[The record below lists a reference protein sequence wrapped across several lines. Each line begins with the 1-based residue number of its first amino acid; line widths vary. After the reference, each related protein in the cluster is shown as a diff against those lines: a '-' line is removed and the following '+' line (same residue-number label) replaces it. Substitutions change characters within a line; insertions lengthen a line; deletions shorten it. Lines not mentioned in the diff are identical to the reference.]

1 MSIYD
6 QLTGAAQNYQDF
18 RKRGGFTPQLYGI
31 LENIGDAA
39 SQFLSPRGRQAAMN
53 MVEVGDMINPVAGQ
67 YRAGQDFAQGDYV
80 GAMTEVAGVLMP
92 AAIVAKY
99 GPQTALAAGKA
110 IQETLT
116 GTGDS
121 LGQVG
126 SDVYEAFI
134 QRMNQPGEMPV
145 VGTNFGN
152 IGHNGGPSLEPD
164 EINLPTVNVQTRP
177 RFIREYSATY
187 DAASKLP
194 QERGTYDQ
202 MRKMMIDRGAKE
214 DELIW
219 SGFDSQFKNEGKV
232 TKEGIMDYLV
242 DTTGDMMIERHT
254 NQVDGIVDKDAF
266 LDNDD
271 LVQQYVENNLNEET
285 RYFLEDYRPDLLR
298 NGDHYQ
304 ARDLGEDHLKVVA
317 DEFGYETTDE
327 FLEYLDEEYEGL
339 DTWMSPSSW
348 GGGRRH
354 PTDYT
359 LHNTEDDALDYVM
372 DEDTAREMA
381 EESLEENARNM
392 DVVELRESMGMGDTA
407 DVGDSGV
414 QFAEYFTPGSK
425 NYAENRY
432 TYEAPLSNVRSSDM
446 DFRGAHHD
454 EENIMV
460 HTRTGEFP
468 VTSEYGGAHHVGEIQ
483 SDWAQQLRKQADRSA
498 EYGKKYRAR
507 SFDEIEQYTKGKN
520 SLQVMRGIANEA
532 SKIYSRNIDKNPDLL
547 RKIQEY
553 VMSPMGLHNDFD
565 FSVGARERQLR
576 KTPTPAEVLNYFM
589 STEASEPFAKAF
601 RKENKEI
608 FEKNNKLANKAR
620 AIAKEDAKEGG
631 PIIESTNKWVD
642 FALRRELV
650 DAVASG
656 REFMTISN
664 PDMVRDMTMGQAHGQ
679 SEFYGKI
686 VPQRLKKLLRTFD
699 KKANL
704 EQIEIMTGNG
714 PQKVLAVRLTD
725 EFVKK
730 MADKGMPIFSVG
742 AGGAG
747 VLGGL
752 QMQNQQDDRGI

>member
-1 MSIYD
+1 V
-6 QLTGAAQNYQDF
+6 
-18 RKRGGFTPQLYGI
+18 
-31 LENIGDAA
+31 
-39 SQFLSPRGRQAAMN
+39 
-53 MVEVGDMINPVAGQ
+53 VEVGDMLNPVGDTLDAMQMAGE
-67 YRAGQDFAQGDYV
+67 GDYV
-80 GAMTEVAGVLMP
+80 GAMVNVAGVAIP
-92 AAIVAKY
+92 AGIVKLY
-99 GPQTALAAGKA
+99 GPQTALAAAKA

-121 LGQVG
+121 LAQVG
-126 SDVYEAFI
+126 SDVYEKFI
-134 QRMNQPGEMPV
+134 ERMNQPGEMPA

-164 EINLPTVNVQTRP
+164 EIILPTVDVQTRP

-219 SGFDSQFKNEGKV
+219 SGFDSQFKDKGKV

-271 LVQQYVENNLNEET
+271 LVQQYVENNLDEEA
-285 RYFLEDYRPDLLR
+285 RYFLNEYRYDNLH

-317 DEFGYETTDE
+317 DEFGYETTDD

-339 DTWMSPSSW
+339 DTWMSPSSF
-348 GGGRRH
+348 GGGNRY

-372 DEDTAREMA
+372 DEDLARELA
-381 EESLEENARNM
+381 EEHLTETANSM
-392 DVVELRESMGMGDTA
+392 DVVELRERMGMGETA
-407 DVGDSGV
+407 DVGESGV
-414 QFAEYFTPGSK
+414 QFAEYFTPGAK

-507 SFDEIEQYTKGKN
+507 SFDEIEEYTKGKN
-520 SLQVMRGIANEA
+520 AMQVMRGIANEA
-532 SKIYSRNIDKNPDLL
+532 HKVMQHNVLNGDPTLF

-553 VMSPMGLHNDFD
+553 AVSPMGRYPNLD
-565 FSVGARERQLR
+565 FSDRQRQLSA
-576 KTPTPAEVLNYFM
+576 TPGSAEVLDYFM
-589 STEASEPFAKAF
+589 STEANEPFAKAF

-608 FEKNNKLANKAR
+608 FEKNNKLVNKAR

-752 QMQNQQDDRGI
+752 QMQNQQDDRGM

>member
-31 LENIGDAA
+31 LENIGDTA
-39 SQFLSPRGRQAAMN
+39 SYFLSPRGRQTAMN
-53 MVEVGDMINPVAGQ
+53 MVEVGDMLNPVGDTLDAMQMAGE
-67 YRAGQDFAQGDYV
+67 GDYV
-80 GAMTEVAGVLMP
+80 GAMVNVAGVAIP
-92 AAIVAKY
+92 AGIVKLY
-99 GPQTALAAGKA
+99 GPQTALAAAKA

-121 LGQVG
+121 MAQVG
-126 SDVYEAFI
+126 ADVYEKFI
-134 QRMNQPGEMPV
+134 ERMNQPGEMPA

-164 EINLPTVNVQTRP
+164 EIILPTVNVQTRP
-177 RFIREYSATY
+177 KFIREYSATY

-219 SGFDSQFKNEGKV
+219 SGFDSQFKDKGKV

-266 LDNDD
+266 IDNDD
-271 LVQQYVENNLNEET
+271 LVQQFVDNNLDDEM
-285 RYFLEDYRPDLLR
+285 RHFLNDYRYDNLH

-327 FLEYLDEEYEGL
+327 FLEHLDQEYEGL
-339 DTWMSPSSW
+339 DTWMSPSSF
-348 GGGRRH
+348 GGGNRY

-372 DEDTAREMA
+372 DEDYARELA
-381 EESLEENARNM
+381 EEHLTETANSM
-392 DVVELRESMGMGDTA
+392 DVVELRERMGMAETA
-407 DVGDSGV
+407 DVGESGV

-507 SFDEIEQYTKGKN
+507 SFDEIEEYTKGKN
-520 SLQVMRGIANEA
+520 AMQVMRGIANEA
-532 SKIYSRNIDKNPDLL
+532 HKVMQHNVLNGDPTLF

-553 VMSPMGLHNDFD
+553 AVSPMGRYPNLD
-565 FSVGARERQLR
+565 FSDRQRQLSA
-576 KTPTPAEVLNYFM
+576 TPGSAEVLDYFM

-608 FEKNNKLANKAR
+608 FEKNNKLVNKAR